1 MGGEVFDKAGA
12 EGVLVLR
19 LAGLALVLGVGG
31 FAFGLRILGP
41 QQSRIDVELAAVI
54 EADDATAARLLLG
67 GEAVLA
73 VVGVAARA

>member
-31 FAFGLRILGP
+31 FAFGLRIFGP
-41 QQSRIDVELAAVI
+41 QQPRMHFQLAAK
-54 EADDATAARLLLG
+54 AYGDDAAGFRFLLV
-67 GEAVLA
+67 GEAVL
-73 VVGVAARA
+73 VVVAART